1 MRLTRNMIMMCTL
14 ISLTGC
20 EINENSSC
28 LGWRPV
34 YLDQKDYNK
43 ISSNLARDILKHN
56 EHGKQLCGWK
66 PVNKSSSRS

>member
-20 EINENSSC
+20 GINENSSC
-28 LGWRPV
+28 LGWMPI
-34 YLDQKDYNK
+34 YLERQDLNA

-56 EHGKQLCGWK
+56 QHGKHLCGWK
-66 PVNKSSSRS
+66 PVNKTK